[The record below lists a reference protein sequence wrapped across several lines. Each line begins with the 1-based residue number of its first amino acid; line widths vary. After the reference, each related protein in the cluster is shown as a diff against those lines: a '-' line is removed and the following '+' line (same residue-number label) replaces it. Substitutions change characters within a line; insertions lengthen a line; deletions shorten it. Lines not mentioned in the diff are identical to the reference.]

1 MIFENIPSEVKRNIA
16 IGAGIVIA
24 STVAVCVR
32 NYYEN
37 KRINQAV
44 GEMSESL
51 KHWAREYY
59 AQQQGANKDSNK

>member
-16 IGAGIVIA
+16 IGAGVF
-24 STVAVCVR
+24 VAATAAVLIR
-32 NYYEN
+32 QHYEN
-37 KRINQAV
+37 KRIDQAV

-59 AQQQGANKDSNK
+59 AQQQGANKDNNK